1 MYLKLGGVKMELKL
15 LIGLSW
21 SNLIV
26 SSLIVILIYY
36 IGIKFIKKI
45 FILFK
50 YKWETSVLVIT
61 RLDIISDIVKL

>member
-1 MYLKLGGVKMELKL
+1 MELKP

-26 SSLIVILIYY
+26 SILIVILICY

-45 FILFK
+45 LILFK
-50 YKWETSVLVIT
+50 YKWETSVLVII
-61 RLDIISDIVKL
+61 RLDIISDIIKL

>member
-1 MYLKLGGVKMELKL
+1 MELKP

-26 SSLIVILIYY
+26 SILIVILIYY

-45 FILFK
+45 LILFK

-61 RLDIISDIVKL
+61 RLGIISDIIKL

>member
-1 MYLKLGGVKMELKL
+1 MELKL